1 MHVENI
7 HQNTI
12 SEIKST
18 DIIFVQESQSVQD
31 VITQI
36 VSNKVSKVF
45 VNNNSK
51 PVGVISD
58 KDVVRYLYIDRSKRS
73 LSQVFASEVMSGICF
88 AVDTMTC
95 KQAAQMM
102 ILNKI
107 SSLGIGSKEKMRGI
121 ITKSD
126 LIQYYIETDPRES
139 KVSDYMMV
147 SYFAVQHYTKIH
159 EILKK
164 MITCDISR
172 VIVTDGNSPIGMIT
186 IGDIFRASLA
196 TNKMSIVHDTN
207 YSEDDRLW
215 SETGFVGSQLTGEI
229 MSEGLITV
237 NSKSHMRDAA
247 KLLLHNKIDCLGVK
261 NGNDEMVGILNKTNV
276 LYALADMK

>member
-1 MHVENI
+1 MHIENI
-7 HQNTI
+7 HQDTI

-18 DIIFVQESQSVQD
+18 DIISIQESQSVQD
-31 VITQI
+31 VITQL

-45 VNNNSK
+45 VTNDSK

-58 KDVVRYLYIDRSKRS
+58 KDVVRYLYIDRSRRS
-73 LSQVFASEVMSGICF
+73 LNKVFASEIMNGICF

-107 SSLGIGSKEKMRGI
+107 SSLGIGSKEKMKGI

-126 LIQYYIETDPRES
+126 LIRYYTETDPRES

-147 SYFAVQHYTKIH
+147 SYFAAPHHTKIH

-172 VIVTDGNSPIGMIT
+172 VIVTDNDSPIGMVT
-186 IGDIFRASLA
+186 IGDIFRTSLT
-196 TNKMSIVHDTN
+196 TNKMSIVQENN
-207 YSEDDRLW
+207 YSEDDGLW
-215 SETGFVGSQLTGEI
+215 SETGFVGSQPTGEI
-229 MSEGLITV
+229 MTEGLITV
-237 NSKSHMRDAA
+237 NSRSHMRDAA
-247 KLLLHNKIDCLGVK
+247 KLLLYNKIDCVGVK

-276 LYALADMK
+276 LYALADLK